1 MLTKLTTWVD
11 ILVNVW
17 YNKYLNN
24 GGNAMRY
31 LIPAL
36 IVGAL
41 ISSPVAAQGVCG
53 SREELV
59 SRLENGYLESQVAIG
74 LGSSGALIEIFVSK
88 EKGTFSI
95 IRTTPTGISCLMTA
109 GDNWIDIQL
118 EEDKGP
124 AY

>member
-1 MLTKLTTWVD
+1 MK
-11 ILVNVW
+11 
-17 YNKYLNN
+17 
-24 GGNAMRY
+24 Y

-41 ISSPVAAQGVCG
+41 ISSPAIAQQAVCG
-53 SREELV
+53 NREELV
-59 SRLENGYLESQVAIG
+59 SRLETGYFESQVAIG
-74 LGSSGALIEIFVSK
+74 LDSNGMLIEIFVSK

-95 IRTTPTGISCLMTA
+95 VRTTPTGVSCLMTA
-109 GDNWIDIQL
+109 GDNWLDIQL